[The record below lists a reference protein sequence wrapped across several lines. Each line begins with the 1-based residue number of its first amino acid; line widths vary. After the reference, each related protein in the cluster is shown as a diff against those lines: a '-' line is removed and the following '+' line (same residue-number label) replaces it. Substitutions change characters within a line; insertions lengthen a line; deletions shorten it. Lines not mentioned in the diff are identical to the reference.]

1 MRSGSKVETWGIDT
15 ASSRFRELVHMIRR
29 GPAVALSLV
38 LGAGALLSA
47 PGAAVGD
54 SGTAKDVDPCAPGK
68 VKLKVDPVND
78 LFEVTGVIYSDDD
91 DTWSW
96 RFRHDGDIS
105 YQGESKAD
113 GDGVGKSF
121 RVVKTMV
128 NFPGAADYIVF
139 RAENEHTGEVC
150 RAELNY

>member
-1 MRSGSKVETWGIDT
+1 M
-15 ASSRFRELVHMIRR
+15 FRR
-29 GPAVALSLV
+29 GPAVAVSLV
-38 LGAGALLSA
+38 LAAGVLSLA
-47 PGAAVGD
+47 PSAAAGD
-54 SGTAKDVDPCAPGK
+54 GGTAKDVDPCAPGK

-139 RAENEHTGEVC
+139 RAENQHTGEAC
-150 RAELNY
+150 RAELSY